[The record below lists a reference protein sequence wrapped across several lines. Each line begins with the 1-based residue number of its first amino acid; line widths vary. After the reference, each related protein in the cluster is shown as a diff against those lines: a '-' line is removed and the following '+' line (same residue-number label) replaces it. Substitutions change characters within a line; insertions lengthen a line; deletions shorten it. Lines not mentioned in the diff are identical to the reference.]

1 MIAGRSAS
9 GRWSG
14 QTAGM
19 SSLGVEPP
27 AQPRRVPSGRRA
39 PIVPDLP
46 GASGGAPGG
55 AAAPGPVPPGRLTS
69 GQRAARRHAEDARP
83 PGRPARGRVPT
94 GRRVPVALANEAHAV
109 VGVPR
114 RPGGPG
120 DRRPAYTPP
129 PAYLHR

>member
-1 MIAGRSAS
+1 MPARGASAPS
-9 GRWSG
+9 SG
-14 QTAGM
+14 QNAAM

-39 PIVPDLP
+39 PVVPDLP
-46 GASGGAPGG
+46 GAPGGAPGG

-69 GQRAARRHAEDARP
+69 GQRAARRHAESAAPPARP
-83 PGRPARGRVPT
+83 VRGRVPT
-94 GRRVPVALANEAHAV
+94 GRRVPVASSSEPHVV

-114 RPGGPG
+114 RPGGAG
-120 DRRPAYTPP
+120 DRRPGYASL